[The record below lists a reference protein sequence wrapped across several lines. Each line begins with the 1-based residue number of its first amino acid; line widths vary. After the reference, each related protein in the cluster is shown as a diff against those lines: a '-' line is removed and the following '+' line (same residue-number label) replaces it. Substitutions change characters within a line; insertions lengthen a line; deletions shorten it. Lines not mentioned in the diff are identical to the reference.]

1 VWIGS
6 VIALTGD
13 YRITSAF
20 LLNGIFG
27 PDGWSAEWRYW
38 FVEAIV
44 YIVLAAAA
52 VLSIP
57 LVDRIERRHPFW
69 FAMGFVALGLL
80 TRYGL
85 VDVDDSRNRILSAP
99 VVFWLFALGWAAA
112 KSTTIWHRLC
122 VTAVVVATVP
132 GFFFGETRREII
144 VVGGLCLLVWLRSV
158 PCPTMLSRVAGV
170 LASASLY
177 IYLTHFQVYLPLR
190 DDHPWLALALS
201 ILVGILY
208 WQAVTF
214 VLGLRRRPGAVRTKS
229 DRNPIASILGSNQRV
244 AARRHVT
251 AGRQPQSFQAGR
263 ERESERSIA
272 WPEPIDARPRR
283 TGPCLSCPPHPDG
296 PGLPARPVGPPNSNG

>member
-1 VWIGS
+1 MVWIGS

-44 YIVLAAAA
+44 YIVLVLAA
-52 VLSIP
+52 VLYIP

-69 FAMGFVALGLL
+69 FAMGFVAIGLL

-85 VDVDDSRNRILSAP
+85 VDVDDSRNRILTAS

-112 KSTTIWHRLC
+112 KSTTIWQRLW

-144 VVGGLCLLVWLRSV
+144 VVGG
-158 PCPTMLSRVAGV
+158 
-170 LASASLY
+170 SAC
-177 IYLTHFQVYLPLR
+177 
-190 DDHPWLALALS
+190 WC
-201 ILVGILY
+201 
-208 WQAVTF
+208 
-214 VLGLRRRPGAVRTKS
+214 
-229 DRNPIASILGSNQRV
+229 GSN
-244 AARRHVT
+244 
-251 AGRQPQSFQAGR
+251 PF
-263 ERESERSIA
+263 
-272 WPEPIDARPRR
+272 
-283 TGPCLSCPPHPDG
+283 
-296 PGLPARPVGPPNSNG
+296 PAPWC